1 MKLLRYFSA
10 ELEKLFKVLRIVYAK
25 SLLTP
30 H

>member
-25 SLLTP
+25 SFDS